1 MAVSL
6 RWMSLDPVDVRKPSA
21 EAELDRGSLG
31 GDVGSG
37 AGLGWRR
44 GVADCWAATASSS
57 GAGVR
62 RIGRH
67 SASVTSEQEA
77 TALGRLA
84 ENSSSAS
91 SYWAVVQ
98 LQAEQR
104 GSVQVAATGGQGGA
118 AKVSGAG
125 LRRAARWRGEV
136 RSGRLRSSGVGL
148 GSSRSRVQ
156 RRGSGRRSG

>member
-1 MAVSL
+1 
-6 RWMSLDPVDVRKPSA
+6 
-21 EAELDRGSLG
+21 
-31 GDVGSG
+31 
-37 AGLGWRR
+37 
-44 GVADCWAATASSS
+44 
-57 GAGVR
+57 
-62 RIGRH
+62 
-67 SASVTSEQEA
+67 VTSEQEA

-84 ENSSSAS
+84 ENSSNAS

-136 RSGRLRSSGVGL
+136 RSGRLRSSSVGL
-148 GSSRSRVQ
+148 GSRDR
-156 RRGSGRRSG
+156 RRGRGAVAEMRQRLGVQCVGAVTAEWRRWVAEVAPARWTARAHLE